1 MCICLHF
8 TEKKLPRGS
17 GGGADLEEGFGWVE
31 KEEKEMQEEERAVT
45 ASAEA
50 EKIDS
55 STENP
60 ALRNDSVIFDKTRNM
75 SHDSRHDSFMC
86 DKTRRTS
93 HDLSTET
100 KVGALGMSDGA
111 SENKVMLCQ
120 GRGGRAS
127 ER

>member
-1 MCICLHF
+1 
-8 TEKKLPRGS
+8 
-17 GGGADLEEGFGWVE
+17 
-31 KEEKEMQEEERAVT
+31 MQEEERAVT

-50 EKIDS
+50 
-55 STENP
+55 
-60 ALRNDSVIFDKTRNM
+60 LRNDSVKFDKTRNM

-93 HDLSTET
+93 HDSSTET

-111 SENKVMLCQ
+111 SENQVMLCQ
-120 GRGGRAS
+120 GRGGRAR